1 MNHLEI
7 YFYKDSVRPIF
18 VRIFFS
24 FIALSSRNNVLTA
37 LITEIDQQTY
47 YLISACVPI
56 RDAQNF
62 RDSDFSYLHQYTMQ
76 DPSRGFTLGMD
87 PLEDYNPFGNPYG
100 QNQTAA
106 AASAPVVSGVPVIF

>member
-1 MNHLEI
+1 
-7 YFYKDSVRPIF
+7 
-18 VRIFFS
+18 
-24 FIALSSRNNVLTA
+24 
-37 LITEIDQQTY
+37 
-47 YLISACVPI
+47 
-56 RDAQNF
+56 
-62 RDSDFSYLHQYTMQ
+62 MQ